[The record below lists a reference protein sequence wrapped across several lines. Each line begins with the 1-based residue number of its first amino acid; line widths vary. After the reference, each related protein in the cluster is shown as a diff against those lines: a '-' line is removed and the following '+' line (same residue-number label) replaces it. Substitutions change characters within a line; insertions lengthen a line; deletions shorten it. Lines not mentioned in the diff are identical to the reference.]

1 VFEVLSAD
9 SLLAK
14 CTHGGTQNS
23 NESFYHIIWSRCPK
37 TVFVGWK
44 PLEIAVFDAVV
55 VYNDNDGEMGR
66 RDIEIILTLR
76 NGGTITERQNH
87 RVIKTC

>member
-1 VFEVLSAD
+1 
-9 SLLAK
+9 
-14 CTHGGTQNS
+14 
-23 NESFYHIIWSRCPK
+23 
-37 TVFVGWK
+37 VFVGWK